1 MGNLQIKEVNS
12 LDEMINSLL
21 YNYVASL
28 NFNNLIELSS
38 KTNTNK
44 LILKIAEMLSKLTSD
59 QIKFLVDKKKI
70 SYTMDTFEAFY
81 ANTTIKKICIKLAEY
96 YVQIINL
103 FSSITLTLIVHPTN
117 ELTTMKLNN
126 LEKNIKRDI
135 LAGNRLAVLLNNK
148 NIKEFQEKYHNG
160 KLTLTSD
167 ICNFNKKC
175 MEEYDEHDTS
185 IIPEL
190 EELYYDKYDYKT
202 GLFSSM
208 SAKMQKKYKTDLEGF
223 YKTLTG
229 NTIPSSITKFKEVS
243 LNDYLEFSNPI
254 QSIQLIQ
261 SSNPSNGFA
270 EYINN
275 INLILEIITKY
286 NTTLLSILKEIFIY
300 KNGIDSTEITINTEL
315 TYEYILRLTKQ
326 TIDCIKEFY
335 MYCDIL
341 YAKGV
346 KIYMDIVNLQL
357 LDTSVHQI
365 ENLKSLTNHISM
377 QQCTD
382 VFA

>member
-1 MGNLQIKEVNS
+1 MGNLLIKDVHTLEETIHS
-12 LDEMINSLL
+12 LI
-21 YNYVASL
+21 YTYIASL
-28 NFNNLIELSS
+28 NFNDLIELSS
-38 KTNTNK
+38 KTNTKK
-44 LILKIAEMLSKLTSD
+44 LILKIAELLSTLTSD
-59 QIKFLVDKKKI
+59 QIKFLLDKKKI
-70 SYTMDTFEAFY
+70 AYSMDSFDSMY
-81 ANTTIKKICIKLAEY
+81 ANTTTKKIYIKLAEY

-117 ELTTMKLNN
+117 EHTKHPLNN
-126 LEKNIKRDI
+126 LEKELKRDV
-135 LAGNRLAVLLNNK
+135 LAGNRLSILLNNK

-167 ICNFNKKC
+167 LCNFNKKC
-175 MEEYDEHDTS
+175 MENYEEQDGS

-190 EELYYDKYDYKT
+190 EPHYFDKYDYKS
-202 GLFSSM
+202 GVFSSM
-208 SAKMQKKYKTDLEGF
+208 SSKMQKKYKTDLEGF
-223 YKTLTG
+223 YKSLTG
-229 NTIPSSITKFKEVS
+229 KALPSTITKFKEIS
-243 LNDYLEFSNPI
+243 LNEYLDCSKPI
-254 QSIQLIQ
+254 QT
-261 SSNPSNGFA
+261 SNDSNGFS

-275 INLILEIITKY
+275 INLMLELITKY
-286 NTTLLSILKEIFIY
+286 NTALLTILKEIFIY
-300 KNGIDSTEITINTEL
+300 KKGIDSIEITINTEL
-315 TYEYILRLTKQ
+315 THDYLINLTKQ
-326 TIDCIKEFY
+326 SIACIQEFY

-365 ENLKSLTNHISM
+365 EHLKSMSNHISM